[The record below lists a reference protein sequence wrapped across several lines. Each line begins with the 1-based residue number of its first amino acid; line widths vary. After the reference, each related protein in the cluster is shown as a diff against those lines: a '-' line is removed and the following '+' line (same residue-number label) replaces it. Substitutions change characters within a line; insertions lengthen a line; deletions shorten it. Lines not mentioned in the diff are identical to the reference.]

1 MLASACR
8 PAVIAFCWI
17 ADLVLELEWED
28 FEAFDLLLDLL
39 DLLDLLLDLLLERED
54 FYEDIHSL

>member
-1 MLASACR
+1 MSASACK

-17 ADLVLELEWED
+17 ADLAPELELEQED

-54 FYEDIHSL
+54 LP